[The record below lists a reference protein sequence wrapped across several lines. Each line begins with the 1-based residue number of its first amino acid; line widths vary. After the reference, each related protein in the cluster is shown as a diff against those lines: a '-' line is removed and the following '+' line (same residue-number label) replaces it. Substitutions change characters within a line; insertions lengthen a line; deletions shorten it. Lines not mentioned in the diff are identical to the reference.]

1 MAHFFPKIVLC
12 PSTQPSPGTMPYFS
26 KSWPSDTSNPF
37 IRGSVHLWFLDYH
50 MKGKSSKGGREKLP
64 KKYSPLNK
72 SHPSLCL
79 IPKKKHRHWTK
90 SGSRG
95 GYGETYSLKVLA
107 HGGLLFDFQTIN
119 PIILDFEM
127 SLHKESS
134 EPLWESLAW
143 WPFHLQVW
151 PSGMWLLFIWWSLQE
166 HHHMMTKA
174 LPREHGFKRSTGL
187 PTPWDTKS

>member
-1 MAHFFPKIVLC
+1 MVYSIESPTGWGQRGYSGLNYHFSFSCSLSYLNISVWAQAHWLVSNAHFPICPNGSFFPKIVLC

-107 HGGLLFDFQTIN
+107 HEGVLFDFQTIN

-134 EPLWESLAW
+134 EPL
-143 WPFHLQVW
+143 
-151 PSGMWLLFIWWSLQE
+151 
-166 HHHMMTKA
+166 
-174 LPREHGFKRSTGL
+174 
-187 PTPWDTKS
+187 